1 MSSLKVVTLSENTA
15 PTKGNLIAEW
25 GLSFLLKTEKK
36 TILFDT
42 GRNISVCYNA
52 QLLGIDLNKIDKIVL
67 SHSHSDHTGGLR
79 QILERM
85 NKKRKVEV
93 IAHPDI
99 WKERYNRYDNKPDKF
114 KGMPFQQEELERLGV
129 SFRLSKKSIKIT
141 DEMVTSGEIP
151 LITDYEKV
159 SSKKNQR
166 VILENGNYQEDKILD
181 DQAIFFKTEQGLIII
196 TGCAHRGIINTL
208 YHARKITG
216 INQIYAVIGG
226 AHLIEASEERINQTI
241 DALQKLNIKKIGL
254 CHCTGLPAVSLLL
267 QKFPNQ
273 FIDIN
278 SGTVLEF

>member
-1 MSSLKVVTLSENTA
+1 MSILSIITLSENTA

-25 GLSFLLKTEKK
+25 GLSFLLKTEKE

-52 QLLGIDLNKIDKIVL
+52 QLLGIDLNEIDKIVL

-85 NKKRKVEV
+85 NKKKEIEI
-93 IAHPDI
+93 IAHPHI
-99 WKERYNRYDNKPDKF
+99 WKARFNRYDNKPDKYM
-114 KGMPFQQEELERLGV
+114 GIPFQQAELERLGAC
-129 SFRLSKKSIKIT
+129 FHLTNKSIKIT
-141 DEMVTSGEIP
+141 DGMLTSGEIP
-151 LITDYEKV
+151 LITNYEKV
-159 SSKKNQR
+159 NSKNTTR
-166 VILENGNYQEDKILD
+166 LILEDGNYKEDKILD

-208 YHARKITG
+208 HHACKITG
-216 INQIYAVIGG
+216 IDQIYAVIGG

-241 DALQKLNIKKIGL
+241 DALQELNIKKIGL
-254 CHCTGLPAVSLLL
+254 CHCTGLRAVSLLL

>member
-1 MSSLKVVTLSENTA
+1 MSILSIITLNENNA
-15 PTKGNLIAEW
+15 PIKGNLIAEW
-25 GLSFLLKTEKK
+25 GLSFLLKTERK

-42 GRNISVCYNA
+42 GRDISVCYNA

-85 NKKRKVEV
+85 NKKKEIEI

-99 WKERYNRYDNKPDKF
+99 WKTKYNRYDNKPDKF
-114 KGMPFQQEELERLGV
+114 KGMPFQREELERLGA
-129 SFRLSKKSIKIT
+129 SFRLSKKSIKIA
-141 DEMVTSGEIP
+141 DGMVTSGEIP

-166 VILENGNYQEDKILD
+166 IILENGNFQEDEILD
-181 DQAIFFKTEQGLIII
+181 DQAIFFKTKQGLIII
-196 TGCAHRGIINTL
+196 TGCAHRGIINTI

-226 AHLIEASEERINQTI
+226 AHLIEASEERINHTM
-241 DALQKLNIKKIGL
+241 DALQKLNIKKLGL
-254 CHCTGLPAVSLLL
+254 CHCTGLSAVSLLL
-267 QKFPNQ
+267 QKLPNQ
-273 FIDIN
+273 FIDIH

>member
-1 MSSLKVVTLSENTA
+1 MSILSIITLNENKA
-15 PTKGNLIAEW
+15 PIKGNLIAEW
-25 GLSFLLKTEKK
+25 GLSFLLKTKK
-36 TILFDT
+36 VTILFDT

-99 WKERYNRYDNKPDKF
+99 WKTRYNRNDSKADKY
-114 KGMPFQQEELERLGV
+114 KGMPFQQKELERLGA
-129 SFRLSKKSIKIT
+129 SFYLSKKSRKIT
-141 DEMVTSGEIP
+141 GEMITSGEIP

-166 VILENGNYQEDKILD
+166 LILENGNYKEDKILD
-181 DQAIFFKTEQGLIII
+181 DQAIFFRTKQGLIVI

-208 YHARKITG
+208 YQARKITG
-216 INQIYAVIGG
+216 INQVYAVIGG
-226 AHLIEASEERINQTI
+226 AHLIDASEERINQTI
-241 DALQKLNIKKIGL
+241 NALRELNIKKIGL
-254 CHCTGLPAVSLLL
+254 CHCTGQRALNLMLNE
-267 QKFPNQ
+267 FPNQ
-273 FIDIN
+273 FIDI
-278 SGTVLEF
+278 SAGTVL

>member
-1 MSSLKVVTLSENTA
+1 MYILSIITLNENKA
-15 PTKGNLIAEW
+15 PIKGNLIAEW
-25 GLSFLLKTEKK
+25 GLSFLLKTEKV

-99 WKERYNRYDNKPDKF
+99 WKTRYNRNDSKTDKY
-114 KGMPFQQEELERLGV
+114 KGMPFQQKELERLGA
-129 SFRLSKKSIKIT
+129 SFYLSKKSRKIT
-141 DEMVTSGEIP
+141 GEMITSGEIP

-166 VILENGNYQEDKILD
+166 LILENGNYKEDKILD
-181 DQAIFFKTEQGLIII
+181 DQAIFFRTKQGLIVI

-216 INQIYAVIGG
+216 INQVYAVIGG
-226 AHLIEASEERINQTI
+226 AHLIDASEERINQTI
-241 DALQKLNIKKIGL
+241 NALRELNIKKIGL
-254 CHCTGLPAVSLLL
+254 CHCTGQRALNLILNE
-267 QKFPNQ
+267 FPNQ
-273 FIDIN
+273 FIDI
-278 SGTVLEF
+278 SAGTVLEF

>member
-1 MSSLKVVTLSENTA
+1 MSILSIIILNENNA
-15 PTKGNLIAEW
+15 PIKGNLIAEW
-25 GLSFLLKTEKK
+25 GLSFLLKTEKE

-99 WKERYNRYDNKPDKF
+99 WKTRYNRYDGKPDKY
-114 KGMPFQQEELERLGV
+114 KGMPFQQEELERLGA
-129 SFRLSKKSIKIT
+129 SFHLSKKSIKIT
-141 DEMVTSGEIP
+141 GEMITSGEIP

-159 SSKKNQR
+159 SSKKTQR
-166 VILENGNYQEDKILD
+166 LILENGNYKDDKILD
-181 DQAIFFKTEQGLIII
+181 DQAIFFRTKQGLIVI

-241 DALQKLNIKKIGL
+241 DALRKLNIKKIGL
-254 CHCTGLPAVSLLL
+254 CHCTGIRALSLMLN
-267 QKFPNQ
+267 KFPNQ
-273 FIDIN
+273 FIDI
-278 SGTVLEF
+278 SAGTVLEF

>member
-1 MSSLKVVTLSENTA
+1 MSTLRIVTLNENQA
-15 PTKGNLIAEW
+15 PVKSNLIAEW

-85 NKKRKVEV
+85 NKKKEIEV
-93 IAHPDI
+93 IAHPNI
-99 WKERYNRYDNKPDKF
+99 WATKYNRYNDKPDKYM
-114 KGMPFQQEELERLGV
+114 GMPFQQAELEKFGACFHLTNK
-129 SFRLSKKSIKIT
+129 LIKIA
-141 DEMVTSGEIP
+141 DGMVTSGEIP

-159 SSKKNQR
+159 NSKNTKR
-166 VILENGNYQEDKILD
+166 LILEDGNYKEDEILD

-196 TGCAHRGIINTL
+196 AGCAHRGIINTL

-216 INQIYAVIGG
+216 VNQIYAVIGG
-226 AHLIEASEERINQTI
+226 AHLIEASEERLNQTI
-241 DALQKLNIKKIGL
+241 DALQELNIKKIGL
-254 CHCTGLPAVSLLL
+254 CHCTGLRAASLLF

-273 FIDIN
+273 FININ